1 MVLVGLGVSACASDD
16 DSDSAA
22 DFAPGIEAEPPT
34 GEMPE
39 PGRSGTVEL
48 TESAGDAAVEQAP
61 GAPLP
66 TGQAL
71 ATTAGVVVATSDI
84 RAAVADTL
92 ATVQR
97 NGASVFTADVKI
109 GDEREDGSID
119 GSGFFVVKVPP
130 ADLEPLITDLGAT
143 VGRLSGRTQDTTDV
157 TDQLVDLDI
166 RIGVERDVIARFQNL
181 LVDATEFQ
189 DIVEIERVISERTIA
204 LEQLLASQRNLDNRV
219 DRSTLTIQLQYE
231 SPRRR
236 DRRNRR
242 RLDREHRRRMASGL
256 GRVRR
261 RPVRHRFRAGSGGAV
276 HPHRSARARGD
287 LVGDASPPTHR
298 SQRQPPRWRHRDGGR
313 RAGHAGR
320 AARRAQ
326 PSGVSTRSLTLPS
339 GKAKGART
347 PACARTSG
355 SVSGPKPVV

>member
-1 MVLVGLGVSACASDD
+1 MVLVGLGVSACSSADEDSSGAAFDAPSSDVMVAPDSDD
-16 DSDSAA
+16 N
-22 DFAPGIEAEPPT
+22 T
-34 GEMPE
+34 
-39 PGRSGTVEL
+39 
-48 TESAGDAAVEQAP
+48 AAVDRSEFSAEAGGEGADEQAARP
-61 GAPLP
+61 LLP

-84 RAAVADTL
+84 RTAVDDTL
-92 ATVQR
+92 AAVQR
-97 NGASVFTADVKI
+97 NGASVFTADVNI
-109 GDEREDGSID
+109 GNERDDGSID

-231 SPRRR
+231 TPVTEIVAVDDDSVDGIGEAWRAGWDVFVGALFAIGFVLAVAAPFMITAALVLAVVWVATRRR
-236 DRRNRR
+236 RN
-242 RLDREHRRRMASGL
+242 AQPN
-256 GRVRR
+256 GR
-261 RPVRHRFRAGSGGAV
+261 
-276 HPHRSARARGD
+276 
-287 LVGDASPPTHR
+287 PTH
-298 SQRQPPRWRHRDGGR
+298 
-313 RAGHAGR
+313 
-320 AARRAQ
+320 
-326 PSGVSTRSLTLPS
+326 
-339 GKAKGART
+339 
-347 PACARTSG
+347 SG
-355 SVSGPKPVV
+355 SSAPSTAAEADTVTQDDELAEPTPRG